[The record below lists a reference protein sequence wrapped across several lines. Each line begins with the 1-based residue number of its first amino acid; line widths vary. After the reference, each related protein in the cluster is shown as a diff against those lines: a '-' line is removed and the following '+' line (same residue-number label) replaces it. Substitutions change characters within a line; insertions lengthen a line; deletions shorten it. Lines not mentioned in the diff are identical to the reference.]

1 MKQFLKDITVHR
13 MVIIML
19 IFISILF
26 ISLAGLSL
34 NNLNNAS
41 GRLES
46 NHLLLQQSEAL
57 NQASNQLM
65 QARLHLNKQGE
76 YLGADARDTSRAESI
91 AAASAL
97 AKAEAS
103 FNAFLQHAT
112 DDQAS
117 LTNQDIKAQYQA
129 LAQNGLHKLAQLLDS
144 GNLEQARQHDTST
157 IHIASQQ
164 FGDTLASFNA
174 HMNAQYQTMMQN
186 TRSDCRLMMAILG
199 GTLAL
204 FLLLL
209 VLADRYI
216 VYFVRTPLNQ
226 VKEYFQKIADGD
238 LTFHIELFGKNCPGQ
253 IYPYLID
260 MKDSLARTVRTVREG
275 VEQINT
281 GTNEIASGNNDLSR
295 RTEQQAASLEETAS
309 SMEEL
314 AQTVAN
320 NADQA
325 RTASN
330 LMQEATGVARRSEA
344 TMTEVVKI
352 MQEINTQ
359 SRQIEEITS
368 MIDGIA
374 FQTNILALNAAVEA
388 ARAGEQGKGFA
399 VVASEVRFLAQRSA
413 SAAREIKSLI
423 VSSGEVVNTGTR
435 QVTTAGETIHEVAT
449 SVNQVATMIEEIANA
464 SREQADGIAQVKVA
478 ISIMDDATQ
487 QNAALVEE
495 AAATATTL
503 DTQANNLRQAVQI
516 FKIG

>member
-26 ISLAGLSL
+26 ITLAGLSL
-34 NNLNNAS
+34 KNLNNANS
-41 GRLES
+41 RLES
-46 NHLLLQQSEAL
+46 HHRLLQQSETL
-57 NQASNQLM
+57 SQANNQLM
-65 QARLHLNKQGE
+65 QARLHLSRQSE
-76 YLGADARDTSRAESI
+76 YLALDAKDASRAESL
-91 AAASAL
+91 AAANAL

-103 FNAFLQHAT
+103 FNTFLQHADGQT
-112 DDQAS
+112 S
-117 LTNQDIKAQYQA
+117 QDIKAQYQA

-144 GNLEQARQHDTST
+144 GNLEQARQHDASS
-157 IHIASQQ
+157 INAASQQ
-164 FGDTLASFNA
+164 FGDTIATFNSR
-174 HMNAQYQTMMQN
+174 MEQQYQTMMEN
-186 TRSDCRLMMAILG
+186 TRSDRRLMMVILG
-199 GTLAL
+199 GVLAL
-204 FLLLL
+204 FLVLLL
-209 VLADRYI
+209 LADRYI
-216 VYFVRTPLNQ
+216 VHFVRTPLDQ

-238 LTFHIELFGKNCPGQ
+238 LTFHIALFGKNCPGQ

-260 MKDSLARTVRTVREG
+260 MKNSLARTVGTVREG

-295 RTEQQAASLEETAS
+295 RTEQQASSLEETAT

-320 NADQA
+320 NADHA

-330 LMQEATGVARRSEA
+330 LMQDATSVATRSEA
-344 TMTEVVKI
+344 TMAEVVKI

-399 VVASEVRFLAQRSA
+399 VVASEVRSLAQRSA
-413 SAAREIKSLI
+413 SAAREIKTLI
-423 VSSGEVVNTGTR
+423 VSSSEVVNAGTR
-435 QVTTAGETIHEVAT
+435 QVTAAGETIHEVAT

-478 ISIMDDATQ
+478 ISIMDEATQ

-495 AAATATTL
+495 AAATASAL
-503 DTQANNLRQAVQI
+503 DNQANNLRQAVQI